1 MVKKEYVYELHSS
14 TCAYRLTKKQVEGNY
29 LSDEI
34 YLRLTKEQK
43 AMIDNQ
49 AFDNVDQKVTI
60 CIGFE
65 ELTNEQVAI
74 YAKPEFNY
82 KQMTSILKG
91 FRQGLTIEQVRT
103 YAKPEFS
110 WQQMQEKRLEL
121 GGSL

>member
-1 MVKKEYVYELHSS
+1 MVKKEYVYELDSGNYV
-14 TCAYRLTKKQVEGNY
+14 YRLTEEQVEGNF

-34 YLRLTKEQK
+34 YSRLTKEQR

-49 AFDNVDQKVTI
+49 AFYNVDQKVMI

-74 YAKPEFNY
+74 YAKPEFSY
-82 KQMTSILKG
+82 GQMINILKG
-91 FRQGLTIEQVRT
+91 FKQGLTIEQVRT
-103 YAKPEFS
+103 YAKPEFD
-110 WQQMQEKRLEL
+110 WEQMQEKRLEL

>member
-1 MVKKEYVYELHSS
+1 MVKKEYVYELDSGNYV
-14 TCAYRLTKKQVEGNY
+14 YRLTQEQVEGNY

-34 YLRLTKEQK
+34 YLRLTKEQR

-49 AFDNVDQKVTI
+49 AFDNVDQKVRI

-74 YAKPEFNY
+74 YANPEFNY